1 VNKVKKLL
9 VLAAFIWVLIFI
21 FKEFDLKSKLNYMG
35 YINNDYETT
44 KTKFDSM
51 AENIKLS
58 KYYEDKKSNI
68 MNEIESTK
76 VMEEL
81 EQEQV
86 IEIIGSH
93 LNESG
98 IEASRISFSEVV
110 PISSETSNTE
120 NLSSDVY
127 SLDSQAGVMSVTVEF
142 STSYE
147 NMMKFIDSLQSDEKE
162 VVITNIRIVL
172 SEKNDVF
179 TNLQLKFY
187 AVPLNFKG

>member
-1 VNKVKKLL
+1 
-9 VLAAFIWVLIFI
+9 
-21 FKEFDLKSKLNYMG
+21 MG

-110 PISSETSNTE
+110 PISSETSDTE
-120 NLSSDVY
+120 NLSSDAY
-127 SLDSQAGVMSVTVEF
+127 SLDFQASVMSVTVEF

-147 NMMKFIDSLQSDEKE
+147 NMMKLIDSLQSAVKE
-162 VVITNIRIVL
+162 VAITNIRIVL

-179 TNLQLKFY
+179 TYLQLKFY
-187 AVPLNFKG
+187 AVPLNYKG